1 MQFELKW
8 LTYFEKIR
16 VELITV
22 NFSQR
27 EKRLNNNA
35 FLQQKTLPSDING
48 ETTTQGLNCV
58 LFNFPDGSKQKSL
71 FLLQVWNKCKA
82 NKNKNNVFQFY
93 TKNGIIRIK
102 LVEHGG
108 TIKTV
113 THIRGLEELLPE
125 IGDL

>member
-35 FLQQKTLPSDING
+35 FLQQKTFSSDII
-48 ETTTQGLNCV
+48 Q
-58 LFNFPDGSKQKSL
+58 
-71 FLLQVWNKCKA
+71 
-82 NKNKNNVFQFY
+82 
-93 TKNGIIRIK
+93 
-102 LVEHGG
+102 
-108 TIKTV
+108 
-113 THIRGLEELLPE
+113 LPRW
-125 IGDL
+125 

>member
-1 MQFELKW
+1 MVNVFP
-8 LTYFEKIR
+8 KIR

-71 FLLQVWNKCKA
+71 FLLQVWNKCTA
-82 NKNKNNVFQFY
+82 NNNVFQFY